1 MITIFIQI
9 GYENIMFY
17 YAGEEIFLVLIIA
30 ALLAF
35 IPANIAKNKG
45 YEFGTWYIYGLF
57 LFIIAFVHSMILK
70 DISDEIEDEDNEE
83 ENNVENKNE
92 EMIVEDLESSK
103 ELDKIKIITMYKKL
117 LDDNAL
123 TQKKKKKVKKDIL
136 ND

>member
-1 MITIFIQI
+1 M
-9 GYENIMFY
+9 Y
-17 YAGEEIFLVLIIA
+17 YYGGEEIFLVLIIA

-70 DISDEIEDEDNEE
+70 DISDEIKEDND
-83 ENNVENKNE
+83 ENKDE
-92 EMIVEDLESSK
+92 EMIVEDVESSK

-123 TQKKKKKVKKDIL
+123 TQEEYEKKKKDIL

>member
-1 MITIFIQI
+1 M
-9 GYENIMFY
+9 Y
-17 YAGEEIFLVLIIA
+17 YYGGEEIFLVLIIA

-70 DISDEIEDEDNEE
+70 DISDEIEYEEDEE
-83 ENNVENKNE
+83 ENKDKSKE
-92 EMIVEDLESSK
+92 EMIVEDVESNK

-123 TQKKKKKVKKDIL
+123 TQEEFEKVKKDIL

>member
-1 MITIFIQI
+1 M
-9 GYENIMFY
+9 Y
-17 YAGEEIFLVLIIA
+17 YYVGEEIFLVLIIA

-70 DISDEIEDEDNEE
+70 DISDEIEYEEDEE
-83 ENNVENKNE
+83 ENNDKSKDE
-92 EMIVEDLESSK
+92 EMIVEDVESSK

-123 TQKKKKKVKKDIL
+123 TQEEFEKVKKDIL